1 MEIRVKRL
9 PPTDDHDAQKW
20 VRLLGFVE
28 GSPECTW
35 KTRTVNLAAVV
46 SGSRTLE
53 AEAARLRAD
62 VEEYYNRWLAL
73 ADLPEE
79 L

>member
-1 MEIRVKRL
+1 MQVKVKRL
-9 PPTDDHDAQKW
+9 PPVDEHDAQKW
-20 VRLLGFVE
+20 VRLLGYVD

-35 KTRTVNLAAVV
+35 KTRTVNLAALV
-46 SGSRTLE
+46 SGDRTIE
-53 AEAARLRAD
+53 GEAAKLRAD
-62 VEEYYNRWLAL
+62 VEDYYNRWLAL